1 MSQDAIFDLWTSN
14 SEHGTRHHANIE
26 DFYNTRLYQTESKE
40 FKLFSIFHQWTVDRG
55 WVPYRTEWLIY
66 SLRLKIVG
74 AVDMFYI
81 DREGNGHIVDW
92 KFVEEINLYDRW
104 GKKGICE
111 LTADDDACN
120 YNKYLYQL
128 TNYQIILT
136 QEYDVP
142 VIALHIVQLHA
153 SLDRPQE
160 YIITNNEEK
169 LEKIVKYR
177 EKTLGLL

>member
-1 MSQDAIFDLWTSN
+1 
-14 SEHGTRHHANIE
+14 
-26 DFYNTRLYQTESKE
+26 
-40 FKLFSIFHQWTVDRG
+40 
-55 WVPYRTEWLIY
+55 
-66 SLRLKIVG
+66 
-74 AVDMFYI
+74 MFYI